1 MIGTGLN
8 RPVSGALKKI
18 IQTLN
23 TLPNTVLSID
33 IPSGLFPEFN
43 GDNPVQG
50 IVQAQHTLSFQMP
63 KLAFL
68 LPEQGGKAGQFHLL
82 DIKLLPSFLEKVKSS
97 HHYLTPETAIKY
109 YRAPAKFDH
118 KGTNGH
124 HLLMAGSKG
133 KMGAATLAA
142 KAALRTGL
150 GKLSI
155 LTPQCGVEILQNTIS
170 EAMIESNIGMDC
182 LSGYYGLN
190 YDTISLGPGLG
201 THEQTQDFLDTVFTQ
216 SQAAMVIDADA
227 INLIAAHPEW
237 IDKLPKNTI
246 FTPHPKEFERL
257 VGAWKDDKE
266 KLERLSHFA
275 QKNQLICVL
284 KGAHTAIALPSG
296 KIWFNSSGN
305 PGMATAGS
313 GDVLTGIIGGLLA
326 KAYTPETAA
335 LLGVY
340 THGRAA
346 DLQSQFL
353 SPPFML
359 ASDIIDGLNEVWKEM
374 ENSAQK

>member
-1 MIGTGLN
+1 
-8 RPVSGALKKI
+8 
-18 IQTLN
+18 
-23 TLPNTVLSID
+23 
-33 IPSGLFPEFN
+33 
-43 GDNPVQG
+43 
-50 IVQAQHTLSFQMP
+50 
-63 KLAFL
+63 
-68 LPEQGGKAGQFHLL
+68 
-82 DIKLLPSFLEKVKSS
+82 
-97 HHYLTPETAIKY
+97 
-109 YRAPAKFDH
+109 
-118 KGTNGH
+118 
-124 HLLMAGSKG
+124 
-133 KMGAATLAA
+133 
-142 KAALRTGL
+142 
-150 GKLSI
+150 
-155 LTPQCGVEILQNTIS
+155 VEILQNTIP
-170 EAMIESNIGMDC
+170 EAIVETNTGKYC
-182 LSGYYGLN
+182 LSGYYGLK
-190 YDTISLGPGLG
+190 YDTVSLGPGLG
-201 THEQTQDFLDTVFTQ
+201 TDSETKDFLETFFTENNAQ
-216 SQAAMVIDADA
+216 MVIDADA

-246 FTPHPKEFERL
+246 LTPHPKEFERL

-284 KGAHTAIALPSG
+284 KGAHTAIALPDG

-340 THGRAA
+340 AHGRAA
-346 DLQSQFL
+346 DLQCQFL